1 MNAPSC
7 IRSARCLDC
16 ASPEDRR
23 RAHECT
29 VRTSRRGQR
38 AAAVYLREIAYEQ
51 RVKLALFRL
60 DIDHVLIFGHLTQE
74 LLKLATAFRAYLAFE
89 LGQCLVDC
97 LRRGR

>member
-1 MNAPSC
+1 MNAP
-7 IRSARCLDC
+7 LDC

-38 AAAVYLREIAYEQ
+38 AAAVYPREIAYEQ

-60 DIDHVLIFGHLTQE
+60 DIDHVLIFGYLPQE
-74 LLKLATAFRAYLAFE
+74 LLELATAFLTHFALKLSNRFIYRLW
-89 LGQCLVDC
+89 
-97 LRRGR
+97 RGE